1 MNHREFLRGSRPP
14 SPLDCSRKFG
24 VALKTNQ
31 METKT
36 NHFSTN
42 QNQSLTQNH
51 SLHNRASRPIM
62 PDYLCL
68 LCVFIGFLF
77 LSYFYSN
84 VTA

>member
-36 NHFSTN
+36 NHYSTN
-42 QNQSLTQNH
+42 KNQSLTQNI

-62 PDYLCL
+62 FDYLCL

-77 LSYFYSN
+77 L
-84 VTA
+84 